1 MTTNKTFHDN
11 KYPNQDLYN
20 VPVPLRQVKA
30 QASYHVNYIGDVVE
44 KLNSKPRRPL
54 TMAFQ
59 TSEYKNEFD
68 GKDPEVTHEF
78 DRPLHSGPKNY
89 LISDELYSGPTKV
102 RDSENKFVQLLNL
115 KLFKFKFAIDGS
127 EKPTVPPRKFDP
139 SEQGVFNLLDPY
151 LTSYNKEHRKFKP

>member
-1 MTTNKTFHDN
+1 LNYKDEVTPEVHYTTTNKTFHDN

-20 VPVPLRQVKA
+20 VPVPLRQVKP
-30 QASYHVNYIGDVVE
+30 QANYHVNYIADVVE

-59 TSEYKNEFD
+59 TSEYKNNFD
-68 GKDPEVTHEF
+68 SKDAEVTYEF

-102 RDSENKFVQLLNL
+102 VDLFL
-115 KLFKFKFAIDGS
+115 KIMKKII
-127 EKPTVPPRKFDP
+127 
-139 SEQGVFNLLDPY
+139 
-151 LTSYNKEHRKFKP
+151 